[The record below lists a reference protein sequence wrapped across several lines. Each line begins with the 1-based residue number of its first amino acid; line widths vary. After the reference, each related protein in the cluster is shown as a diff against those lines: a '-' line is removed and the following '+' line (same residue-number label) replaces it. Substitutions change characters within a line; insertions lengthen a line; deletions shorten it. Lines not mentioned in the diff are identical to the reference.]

1 MPKAYTVK
9 ESIERNKRRN
19 ENAKILYEYFKDKD
33 PELAKMIKND
43 ISLMPSDAV
52 IVNDGENEED

>member
-9 ESIERNKRRN
+9 ESIEKNKRRN

-43 ISLMPSDAV
+43 ISLMPSDAI
-52 IVNDGENEED
+52 IVDDNENEL

>member
-1 MPKAYTVK
+1 MAKAYTVK
-9 ESIERNKRRN
+9 KSIEKNKRRN

-43 ISLMPSDAV
+43 ISLMPSDAI
-52 IVNDGENEED
+52 IVDDNENE